1 MSVSAIGG
9 QAGISIQ
16 QLVSMRAQLDELQRQ
31 LSTGKKADSYAGL
44 GLDRGVTISLNSQ
57 LAAIGGYDDTINT
70 VLTRV
75 GLAQTALGRM
85 AALGGT
91 VKSAMAAS
99 GYGADGSGA
108 ATAQLTAQSSLDEL
122 LGLLNTQAGGR
133 YLFSG
138 RAADQPAVESIDHI
152 LNGDG
157 ARAGLKQLIAE
168 RNQADLGA
176 NGLGRLTVG
185 TPTTTS
191 LSLTEDAAV
200 FGLKLAS
207 VSSTMAN
214 ATVSGPTGAPAS
226 LGISLTGVPNA
237 GDTLTVRFTLP
248 DGSSENLTLTATTN
262 SPPGANQF
270 TIGADATSTTT
281 NLKNALSAGI
291 GKLAGGALAAAS
303 AVQASNEFFAAD
315 AGNPPLRVVGPPFDS
330 ATALTAGTAA
340 NSVIWYT
347 GEAGSDPARLTATA
361 RIDPSLAVSYGV
373 RGNEDGLRAL
383 VQNIATLAA
392 VPVSATDPNAADL
405 SSALNQRLTANLNGQ
420 PGAQSVADIETELAG
435 TQASLKAAQ
444 DRHRQTAAT
453 LNDFLGQVEG
463 VSNEQVGADILS
475 LQTRLQASMQ
485 TTAMLFQTN
494 LVNYLK

>member
-1 MSVSAIGG
+1 
-9 QAGISIQ
+9 
-16 QLVSMRAQLDELQRQ
+16 MRAQLDELQRQ
-31 LSTGKKADSYAGL
+31 LSTGKKSDSYAGL

-57 LAAIGGYDDTINT
+57 LSAIGGYNDTINT

-85 AALGGT
+85 AALGST

-99 GYGADGSGA
+99 GFGADGSGA

-122 LGLLNTQAGGR
+122 LGLLNTQAGDR

-138 RAADQPAVESIDHI
+138 RATDQPAVETIDHI

-191 LSLTEDAAV
+191 LSLTEDATA

-237 GDTLTVRFTLP
+237 GDTLTVRFNLP
-248 DGSSENLTLTATTN
+248 DGIKREPDADRDHQFAARRQPVHHRRRRHIATAT
-262 SPPGANQF
+262 
-270 TIGADATSTTT
+270 
-281 NLKNALSAGI
+281 NLQTALSAGDRQARRRRA
-291 GKLAGGALAAAS
+291 GRGFGGAGFQRIFCRRRRQSAAAGRRP
-303 AVQASNEFFAAD
+303 A
-315 AGNPPLRVVGPPFDS
+315 LRQRD
-330 ATALTAGTAA
+330 
-340 NSVIWYT
+340 
-347 GEAGSDPARLTATA
+347 
-361 RIDPSLAVSYGV
+361 
-373 RGNEDGLRAL
+373 RA
-383 VQNIATLAA
+383 
-392 VPVSATDPNAADL
+392 
-405 SSALNQRLTANLNGQ
+405 
-420 PGAQSVADIETELAG
+420 
-435 TQASLKAAQ
+435 
-444 DRHRQTAAT
+444 
-453 LNDFLGQVEG
+453 
-463 VSNEQVGADILS
+463 
-475 LQTRLQASMQ
+475 
-485 TTAMLFQTN
+485 
-494 LVNYLK
+494 

>member
-176 NGLGRLTVG
+176 NGLGRLQIPAAAGSQVDIAEE
-185 TPTTTS
+185 TPPT
-191 LSLTEDAAV
+191 V
-200 FGLKLAS
+200 FGMKLAS
-207 VSSTMAN
+207 VTPLN
-214 ATVSGPTGAPAS
+214 GATVTGPAGSPAS
-226 LGISLTGVPNA
+226 VSVNFTSNPNP
-237 GDTLTVRFTLP
+237 GDAITFAFDMP
-248 DGSSENLTLTATTN
+248 DGSQEKLTLKATTN
-262 SPPGANQF
+262 SPPGPGEF
-270 TIGADATSTTT
+270 TIGALTTDTANNFQAALSTAVAKIAVTSLPATSTM
-281 NLKNALSAGI
+281 
-291 GKLAGGALAAAS
+291 AAA
-303 AVQASNEFFAAD
+303 NNFFDVD
-315 AGNPPLRVVGPPFDS
+315 AGQPPMRVAGPPFDS
-330 ATALTAGTAA
+330 ATSLVAGTPADT
-340 NSVIWYT
+340 VTWYT
-347 GEAGSDPARLTATA
+347 GEMGTDSARGTAVAKVDDALTVAYGA
-361 RIDPSLAVSYGV
+361 RANEQAIRSTIANIAVYAVS
-373 RGNEDGLRAL
+373 
-383 VQNIATLAA
+383 TFS
-392 VPVSATDPNAADL
+392 PSDPNAQARFAAL
-405 SSALNQRLTANLNGQ
+405 SQR
-420 PGAQSVADIETELAG
+420 
-435 TQASLKAAQ
+435 
-444 DRHRQTAAT
+444 
-453 LNDFLGQVEG
+453 
-463 VSNEQVGADILS
+463 VG
-475 LQTRLQASMQ
+475 
-485 TTAMLFQTN
+485 
-494 LVNYLK
+494 